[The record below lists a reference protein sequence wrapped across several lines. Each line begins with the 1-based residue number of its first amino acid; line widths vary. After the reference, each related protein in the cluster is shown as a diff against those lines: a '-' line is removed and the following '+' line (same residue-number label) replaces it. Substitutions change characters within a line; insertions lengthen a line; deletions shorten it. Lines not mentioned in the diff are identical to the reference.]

1 MLNIYRYSNLSDV
14 FGIPLPFLNMNI
26 PHSCV
31 SAFLQLCLLTGP
43 HFCTVCVCVCVCVFS
58 SHPVWCEQDIPKPAK
73 RKCQNTSAQPAM
85 NINALTE
92 KGRGRE
98 LAHPKGEYTHH
109 AELYRQ
115 DFLKV
120 YLISKEYI
128 SKKHYCNSTQWRLV
142 HLHYLHLTLWR
153 IVTTTDV

>member
-1 MLNIYRYSNLSDV
+1 MFLEYRYR
-14 FGIPLPFLNMNI
+14 FLTWIYLIHVYLLFCNCASSQGLI
-26 PHSCV
+26 
-31 SAFLQLCLLTGP
+31 SAL
-43 HFCTVCVCVCVCVFS
+43 CVCVCVCVFS